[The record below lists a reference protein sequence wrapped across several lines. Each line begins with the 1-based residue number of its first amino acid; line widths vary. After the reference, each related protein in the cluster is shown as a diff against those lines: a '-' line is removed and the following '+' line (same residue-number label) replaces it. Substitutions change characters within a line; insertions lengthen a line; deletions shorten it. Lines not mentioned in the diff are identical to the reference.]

1 MLYLVA
7 FTLEKKS
14 ISSNFDFTFA
24 LPVLFRK
31 TCFIFYLYS
40 GLKRR
45 SSLKKEDASVRPKT
59 FDRPKLQRGRSNSL
73 PDEVIED
80 RNDETEAE
88 VEIMRQFVAK
98 NKKIINRGDSVRLVL
113 FESFNHVHVD
123 TRCFV
128 N

>member
-1 MLYLVA
+1 MAIDESTYS
-7 FTLEKKS
+7 KS
-14 ISSNFDFTFA
+14 IKPAPAGD
-24 LPVLFRK
+24 
-31 TCFIFYLYS
+31 
-40 GLKRR
+40 
-45 SSLKKEDASVRPKT
+45 
-59 FDRPKLQRGRSNSL
+59 
-73 PDEVIED
+73 
-80 RNDETEAE
+80 EAE